1 MKTMRQDAWTAEDDA
16 KLADIILQHIREGS
30 TQLAAF
36 EEGAQFLKRTPA
48 ACGYRWNAC
57 VRKQFLEAID
67 FAKLA
72 RKEHREEQSK
82 QQQPDQDSV
91 PDSAPAM
98 VTWNAVMRFLRQY
111 RRDFT
116 GLQARVKQL
125 ERDAESARG
134 EVDKLRRDKV
144 ELLAQ
149 LRRLSDE
156 HLVISEDYRAL
167 LSIVDRA
174 RRRQLLDA
182 GSENAEQH
190 KLDEQDRGE

>member
-1 MKTMRQDAWTAEDDA
+1 MRQDAWTTEDDT
-16 KLADIILQHIREGS
+16 KLADIILRHIREGS

-36 EEGAQFLKRTPA
+36 EEGAQTLKRTPA

-67 FAKLA
+67 FAKLE
-72 RKEHREEQSK
+72 RKEHREEQLK
-82 QQQPDQDSV
+82 QQQPDQDAA
-91 PDSAPAM
+91 PDSTPTM

-116 GLQARVKQL
+116 ALQARVKQL
-125 ERDAESARG
+125 ERDTESARG

-144 ELLAQ
+144 ELQSQ
-149 LRRLSDE
+149 LRLLSDE

-182 GSENAEQH
+182 GGDGEELH
-190 KLDEQDRGE
+190 KNDAHHNEE

>member
-16 KLADIILQHIREGS
+16 KLADIILRHIREGS

-36 EEGAQFLKRTPA
+36 EEGAQTLTRTAA

-67 FAKLA
+67 FAKLE
-72 RKEHREEQSK
+72 RKEYREEQLK
-82 QQQPDQDSV
+82 QQQPEQDSV
-91 PDSAPAM
+91 TDSAPTM

-116 GLQARVKQL
+116 ALQARVKQL
-125 ERDAESARG
+125 ERDTESARS
-134 EVDKLRRDKV
+134 EVDKLRRDKG

-156 HLVISEDYRAL
+156 HLVISEDYRSL

-182 GSENAEQH
+182 DGGTAEAPAN
-190 KLDEQDRGE
+190 GERREGE